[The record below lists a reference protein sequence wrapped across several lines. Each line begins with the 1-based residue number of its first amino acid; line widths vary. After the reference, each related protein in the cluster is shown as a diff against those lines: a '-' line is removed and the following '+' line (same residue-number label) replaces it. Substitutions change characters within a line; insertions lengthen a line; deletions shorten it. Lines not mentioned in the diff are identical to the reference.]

1 MKVGDGVVT
10 SKEALVLDTMPA
22 SVVVI
27 GAGAIGLEFGYFYSA
42 FGAKVT
48 IVELEKQMLPGFDA
62 EDRRGAA
69 PRLHQA
75 RRQRDARARLQ
86 VDGAQRRRCGRSP

>member
-10 SKEALVLDTMPA
+10 SHEALVLDKMPA

-27 GAGAIGLEFGYFYSA
+27 GAGAIGLSSDISTERSEP
-42 FGAKVT
+42 KVT

-62 EDRRGAA
+62 EVAEELRRAFLKRGIT
-69 PRLHQA
+69 
-75 RRQRDARARLQ
+75 
-86 VDGAQRRRCGRSP
+86 

>member
-1 MKVGDGVVT
+1 MNVGDGVVT
-10 SKEALVLDTMPA
+10 SREALVFDKMPA

-27 GAGAIGLEFGYFYSA
+27 GAGAIGAEFGYFYRA

-62 EDRRGAA
+62 EVAEELRNAFVKQGIKVM
-69 PRLHQA
+69 LGHGYKSMA
-75 RRQRDARARLQ
+75 RK
-86 VDGAQRRRCGRSP
+86 GTGGR